1 MQHQLVNYTENYLS
15 PHLCGY
21 RKGYGSQQALISLIE
36 SWKKSLDKK
45 GYGGAI
51 LMDLSK
57 AFDTIKHDLLLAKL
71 HAYGFSKKA
80 LKLIQ
85 NYLSNRWHRTKINKD
100 FSTWQE
106 LLQGVPQGSV
116 LGPLLFNIYL
126 NDLFFLTESTDVC
139 NFADDTTFYACDR
152 NLNDLIN
159 RLEHDSF
166 LATEWFENNSMK
178 LNDDKCH
185 LLVSGHKY
193 ENVWAQIGKAKIWE
207 SKTQKLLGVEIE
219 RTLNFDEHVK
229 SLCKKAGRKLSV
241 LSRLSSY
248 MTVKQKRI
256 LMKSFFESQFGY
268 CPLVWM
274 FYNRGINNKINHL
287 HERALRIIYKDNTST
302 FQELLEK
309 DNSFSVHHR
318 NIQSLAIELFKIK
331 SGLSNNIMY
340 DIFQTRSIRY
350 DLRSQTDFGGHC
362 VNTKKLV

>member
-1 MQHQLVNYTENYLS
+1 MENYLS

-21 RKGYGSQQALISLIE
+21 RKGYSSQQALISLTE

-80 LKLIQ
+80 LKLIH
-85 NYLSNRWHRTKINKD
+85 NYLSNRWHKTKINKD

-126 NDLFFLTESTDVC
+126 NDFFFLTESTDVC

-185 LLVSGHKY
+185 LLVSGDKY
-193 ENVWAQIGKAKIWE
+193 ESMWAQIGKAKIWE
-207 SKTQKLLGVEIE
+207 SKTQQLLGIEIE

-241 LSRLSSY
+241 LSRLPSY

-274 FYNRGINNKINHL
+274 LYSRGISNKMNHL

-302 FQELLEK
+302 FEEYLEK
-309 DNSFSVHHR
+309 DNSLSVHHR

-331 SGLSNNIMY
+331 SGLSNN
-340 DIFQTRSIRY
+340 
-350 DLRSQTDFGGHC
+350 
-362 VNTKKLV
+362 

>member
-1 MQHQLVNYTENYLS
+1 
-15 PHLCGY
+15 
-21 RKGYGSQQALISLIE
+21 
-36 SWKKSLDKK
+36 
-45 GYGGAI
+45 
-51 LMDLSK
+51 
-57 AFDTIKHDLLLAKL
+57 
-71 HAYGFSKKA
+71 
-80 LKLIQ
+80 
-85 NYLSNRWHRTKINKD
+85 
-100 FSTWQE
+100 
-106 LLQGVPQGSV
+106 
-116 LGPLLFNIYL
+116 
-126 NDLFFLTESTDVC
+126 
-139 NFADDTTFYACDR
+139 
-152 NLNDLIN
+152 
-159 RLEHDSF
+159 
-166 LATEWFENNSMK
+166 MK

-207 SKTQKLLGVEIE
+207 SKTQKLLAVEIE

-274 FYNRGINNKINHL
+274 FYSRGINNKINHL
-287 HERALRIIYKDNTST
+287 HERALRIIYKDNTSI
-302 FQELLEK
+302 FEELLEK

-350 DLRSQTDFGGHC
+350 DLRLQTDFG
-362 VNTKKLV
+362 

>member
-1 MQHQLVNYTENYLS
+1 
-15 PHLCGY
+15 
-21 RKGYGSQQALISLIE
+21 
-36 SWKKSLDKK
+36 
-45 GYGGAI
+45 
-51 LMDLSK
+51 
-57 AFDTIKHDLLLAKL
+57 
-71 HAYGFSKKA
+71 
-80 LKLIQ
+80 
-85 NYLSNRWHRTKINKD
+85 
-100 FSTWQE
+100 
-106 LLQGVPQGSV
+106 
-116 LGPLLFNIYL
+116 
-126 NDLFFLTESTDVC
+126 
-139 NFADDTTFYACDR
+139 
-152 NLNDLIN
+152 
-159 RLEHDSF
+159 
-166 LATEWFENNSMK
+166 MK

-185 LLVSGHKY
+185 LLVSGQKY

-302 FQELLEK
+302 FEELLEK

-340 DIFQTRSIRY
+340 DSFKQ
-350 DLRSQTDFGGHC
+350 DLEGMT
-362 VNTKKLV
+362 

>member
-1 MQHQLVNYTENYLS
+1 
-15 PHLCGY
+15 
-21 RKGYGSQQALISLIE
+21 
-36 SWKKSLDKK
+36 
-45 GYGGAI
+45 
-51 LMDLSK
+51 MDLSK

-106 LLQGVPQGSV
+106 LLQGVPQGPV

-126 NDLFFLTESTDVC
+126 NNSFFLTESTDVC

-193 ENVWAQIGKAKIWE
+193 ENVWTQIGKAKIWE

-248 MTVKQKRI
+248 MTK
-256 LMKSFFESQFGY
+256 
-268 CPLVWM
+268 
-274 FYNRGINNKINHL
+274 
-287 HERALRIIYKDNTST
+287 
-302 FQELLEK
+302 
-309 DNSFSVHHR
+309 
-318 NIQSLAIELFKIK
+318 
-331 SGLSNNIMY
+331 
-340 DIFQTRSIRY
+340 
-350 DLRSQTDFGGHC
+350 
-362 VNTKKLV
+362 TKKDLNEIFF